1 MTALL
6 SAAIAIVG
14 GTVHTGDGLT
24 VKDATVVIDGGR
36 VVAVGKVPAP
46 AGATVVDARGK
57 VVTPGLVDAQTT
69 LGLVEIEGVA
79 PSNDTDLGGRHPIRA
94 AYRAVDAYNP
104 FSPVIASQRVEGVTT
119 IVAAPVGG
127 LVSGQSA
134 AYDLLGDAPIAAPV
148 GIGVFLGGRDDGSR
162 GGAILKLREVLEDA
176 RRYGKDRRAFEQNRF
191 RAVAASR
198 LDLEALQPV
207 VAGRLPLTV
216 RVGRRADILTVLRL
230 AREEKVRIVLV
241 GAHEAWLV
249 ADQLAAARVPVLVD
263 ASANLPFDLDAVHTR
278 ADSPALLHAA
288 GVTIALS
295 TFDAHN
301 VRKLRQ
307 WAGNAVREGLPFDVA
322 LAAVTSVPADIF
334 GLAGHGRIAKGAVAN
349 VVVWSG
355 DPFELS
361 TRAEQ
366 VIVRGEVAPPM
377 HRQRALFE
385 RYRTVPPPY

>member
-14 GTVHTGDGLT
+14 GTVHTGEGLT
-24 VKDATVVIDGGR
+24 IKDATVIIDDGR
-36 VVAVGKVPAP
+36 IVAVGKVTAP
-46 AGATVVDARGK
+46 AGATVIDARGK
-57 VVTPGLVDAQTT
+57 IVTPGLVDAQTT
-69 LGLVEIEGVA
+69 LGLVEIEGVG
-79 PSNDTDLGGRHPIRA
+79 PSNDTNFGGGHPIRA
-94 AYRAVDAYNP
+94 AYRATDAYNP
-104 FSPVIASQRVEGVTT
+104 WSPVIGSQRVEGVTT

-127 LVSGQSA
+127 LLSGQSA
-134 AYDLLGDAPIAAPV
+134 AYDLLGDAPIAAPIA
-148 GIGVFLGGRDDGSR
+148 IGAFLGGRDGGSR
-162 GGAILKLREVLEDA
+162 ARAILKLREVLEDA

-207 VAGRLPLTV
+207 VAGKLPLTV
-216 RVGRRADILTVLRL
+216 RVSRRADILTVLRL
-230 AREEKVRIVLV
+230 AAEEKIAIVLV
-241 GAHEAWLV
+241 GAHEAWTI
-249 ADQLAAARVPVLVD
+249 ADQVAAAKVPILVD
-263 ASANLPFDLDAVHTR
+263 VSANLPYNLDAVHTR
-278 ADSPALLHAA
+278 ADAPTLLHKA
-288 GVTIALS
+288 GVVIALS
-295 TFDAHN
+295 TFHAHN

-307 WAGNAVREGLPFDVA
+307 WAGNAVREGLSHDVA
-322 LAAVTSVPADIF
+322 LAAVTSVPANIF
-334 GLAGHGRIAKGAVAN
+334 GLKEHGRIAKGAVAN

-366 VIVRGEVAPPM
+366 VIIRGEVAPSM